1 MAAYIIIFSYY
12 LFFICGLF
20 YLIRANGSRYRNEG
34 TEVKNRQKIESGKL
48 KNSIIFRFNLLAEK
62 IGKILSCIYRNS
74 KQKKINEALNIL
86 GSEKKFV
93 INFNAFLGYKIII
106 LFLCITVG
114 GFIGVNALTSISMGM
129 IGGVVGFFI
138 PDFLLKRYNN
148 RRLEDL
154 NKDLPYII
162 DLLYIATLS
171 GQNIY
176 NSIKI
181 LIEKY
186 DGSICLEL
194 ERFLK
199 DIDYGMGK
207 IKAYRNI
214 MARNNTED
222 FKNLLFLLMQA
233 EKYGSSM
240 SEVLKQK
247 SNYMKFEISQNVERK
262 ARKVTLMM
270 LFPLVFLILP
280 SFIILVGGPL
290 IFSVG
295 GDFLLF

>member
-1 MAAYIIIFSYY
+1 
-12 LFFICGLF
+12 
-20 YLIRANGSRYRNEG
+20 
-34 TEVKNRQKIESGKL
+34 
-48 KNSIIFRFNLLAEK
+48 LAEK

-74 KQKKINEALNIL
+74 KHKKINEVLNIL
-86 GSEKKFV
+86 GSEKKFA

-106 LFLCITVG
+106 LFLCIAAG
-114 GFIGVNALTSISMGM
+114 SFIGVNTLTSISMGM
-129 IGGVVGFFI
+129 ICGVVGFFI
-138 PDFLLKRYNN
+138 PDFLLNRYNN

-186 DGSICLEL
+186 RGSICLEL

-214 MARNNTED
+214 MARNTTED
-222 FKNLLFLLMQA
+222 FKNLPP
-233 EKYGSSM
+233 KI
-240 SEVLKQK
+240 LKIYFFCSCRLRNMVHQ
-247 SNYMKFEISQNVERK
+247 
-262 ARKVTLMM
+262 
-270 LFPLVFLILP
+270 
-280 SFIILVGGPL
+280 
-290 IFSVG
+290 
-295 GDFLLF
+295 

>member
-20 YLIRANGSRYRNEG
+20 YFIRANSSRYRNKG

-74 KQKKINEALNIL
+74 KQKKINEVLNIL

-93 INFNAFLGYKIII
+93 ISFNAFLGYKIII
-106 LFLCITVG
+106 LFLCIAAG
-114 GFIGVNALTSISMGM
+114 SFIGVNTLTSISMGM

-138 PDFLLKRYNN
+138 PDFLLNRYNN

-181 LIEKY
+181 LFAWNWR
-186 DGSICLEL
+186 G
-194 ERFLK
+194 F
-199 DIDYGMGK
+199 
-207 IKAYRNI
+207 
-214 MARNNTED
+214 
-222 FKNLLFLLMQA
+222 
-233 EKYGSSM
+233 
-240 SEVLKQK
+240 
-247 SNYMKFEISQNVERK
+247 
-262 ARKVTLMM
+262 
-270 LFPLVFLILP
+270 
-280 SFIILVGGPL
+280 
-290 IFSVG
+290 
-295 GDFLLF
+295 